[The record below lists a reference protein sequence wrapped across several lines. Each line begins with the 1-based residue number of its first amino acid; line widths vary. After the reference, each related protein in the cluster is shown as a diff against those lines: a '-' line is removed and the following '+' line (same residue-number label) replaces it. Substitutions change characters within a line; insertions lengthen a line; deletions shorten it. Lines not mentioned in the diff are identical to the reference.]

1 MRLRHRS
8 GRIVHLGCDLDLPP
22 ARDLGTLIAQLDT
35 YANAVRAR
43 LDVAT
48 LGIGLWLPPAL
59 AALLAG
65 NGRARIRLRAVLD
78 AHGLEVVTLNGV
90 RYDDNPT
97 TQRDQP
103 DWSDPARL
111 EYTLD
116 LARILVDLLPDDTVR
131 GAVSTLGL
139 GRRDQWDA
147 DRERSCARILGR
159 LSSGLAEIAWQ
170 TGRAVRVGFQ
180 PAAGHVL
187 DSAGQTPAALANADK
202 DRLGVCLDLADLA
215 CSWQDPADAIT
226 RLADAGLSVVQA
238 RIAAA
243 LEAADPDTAADALS
257 AYLDEGH
264 PYPVTTPDGTYF
276 DDLPQA
282 LAAALPGPWR
292 IRCPAPL
299 HTAPAAALAATTEVW
314 RTAVRQLMA
323 GDTPGTEFLD
333 VGAAGTWPPGRSTDV
348 TVDAGQRHGWP
359 TDPVTHADAIAAEY
373 SYAHAELTGRGLS
386 PPTTARAA

>member
-8 GRIVHLGCDLDLPP
+8 GRIVHLACDLDLPP
-22 ARDLGTLIAQLDT
+22 ARDLATLIAQLDT

-43 LDVAT
+43 LEVDT
-48 LGIGLWLPPAL
+48 LGLGLWLPPSL

-65 NGRARIRLRAVLD
+65 NGRARIRLRAELD
-78 AHGLEVVTLNGV
+78 ARGLEVVTLNGV
-90 RYDDNPT
+90 QYDDELIT
-97 TQRDQP
+97 RSSQP

-139 GRRDQWDA
+139 GRSDTWDA
-147 DRERSCARILGR
+147 ERERSCARILGR

-180 PAAGHVL
+180 PAPGHVL
-187 DSAGQTPAALANADK
+187 GNAEQTATALARTDK
-202 DRLGVCLDLADLA
+202 DRLGICLDLADLA
-215 CSWQDPADAIT
+215 CSWQDPADALT
-226 RLADAGLSVVQA
+226 RLADAGLSIVQA

-243 LEAADPDTAADALS
+243 LEAADPDKAADALQVR
-257 AYLDEGH
+257 LDDDRQ
-264 PYPVTTPDGTYF
+264 YPVTNPDGAHF
-276 DDLPQA
+276 DDLPRA
-282 LAAALPGPWR
+282 FAAAAPGPWR

-299 HTAPAAALAATTEVW
+299 RTAARSSLTATTEVW
-314 RTAVRQLMA
+314 RTAVRHLMA
-323 GDTPGTEFLD
+323 GDTPGTEFID
-333 VGAAGTWPPGRSTDV
+333 VATGAWHPIRSAA
-348 TVDAGQRHGWP
+348 DAGQPRGWSA
-359 TDPVTHADAIAAEY
+359 DPVAQADAIAAEY